1 MKGKLGWGIA
11 IGLWMISLVVVLGSL
26 VLSLTEGGLLRPNSS
41 AEETVEPTAAVE
53 QALQSEAVLEV
64 LPSATFTPAPTQTAT
79 STQSP
84 TPTCAYP
91 AGWVPTTLTAEIS
104 LDALAFQY
112 GLSPEAILEA
122 NCLTAAELLSA
133 NSVIYLPPATIT
145 PTVTATEKPRK
156 PKATQPGGGAKCG
169 PPSGWVIYIVQ
180 KGDTLYGI
188 AVQSGVSVAQLQWAN
203 CLGNST
209 TVRVGQKLY
218 VPRLPQGKPPTATQ
232 KAPKPTSPSG
242 PGVTPIVITPLPTTA
257 P

>member
-11 IGLWMISLVVVLGSL
+11 IGLWMISLVIVMGSL

-41 AEETVEPTAAVE
+41 ANEPVEPTAPPE
-53 QALQSEAVLEV
+53 QALESETVLEV
-64 LPSATFTPAPTQTAT
+64 LPSATATPSPTLTAT

-91 AGWVPTTLTAEIS
+91 AGWVQTTLTAEIS
-104 LDALAFQY
+104 LDALALQY
-112 GLSPEAILEA
+112 GLSPEAILQA
-122 NCLTAAELLSA
+122 NCLTAERLSA

-145 PTVTATEKPRK
+145 PTATATEKPRK

-169 PPSGWVIYIVQ
+169 PPAGWVIYVVQ
-180 KGDTLYGI
+180 KGDTLYSI
-188 AVQSGVSVAQLQWAN
+188 AVQSGASVAQLQWAN

-242 PGVTPIVITPLPTTA
+242 PGVTPIVITPLPTAA